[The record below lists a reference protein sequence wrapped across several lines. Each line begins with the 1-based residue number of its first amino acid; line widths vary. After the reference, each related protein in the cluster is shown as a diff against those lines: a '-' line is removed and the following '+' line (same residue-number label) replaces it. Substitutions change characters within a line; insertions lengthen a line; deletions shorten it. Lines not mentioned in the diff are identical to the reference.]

1 MNRRYSTKRQL
12 LLLAFILWL
21 CYTVTLSVI
30 KMPKDNR
37 IDRWHLDVVFHFTS
51 YLVMAVLGAA
61 LIRWWALVPA
71 VVIAA
76 GTELVQGRLPYRTA
90 SWSDFGI
97 NLSGMVLGIL
107 VWRLVATIR
116 KRRVVK
122 ITSNEILKT
131 ERD

>member
-1 MNRRYSTKRQL
+1 MTPSTKKRL
-12 LLLAFILWL
+12 LTLALVLWIGYTILF
-21 CYTVTLSVI
+21 SVI

-97 NLSGMVLGIL
+97 NLGGMVLGIL
-107 VWRLVATIR
+107 VWRLVTTIR
-116 KRRVVK
+116 KRRLVR